1 MTTPKVLT
9 PVEEMRSNF
18 ERTGTLAPMYARAM
32 FVELTALTTTNKK
45 LQSVAD
51 AARELEDYYGC
62 DYALEAHVSDPNGDF
77 TPCGNCRG
85 CRVRLALAALKEEE
99 G

>member
-1 MTTPKVLT
+1 MSDTPSG
-9 PVEEMRSNF
+9 E
-18 ERTGTLAPMYARAM
+18 LAMSQLLA
-32 FVELTALTTTNKK
+32 ELRKRDNDIASLTTTNKK